1 MTIFYPIQPILLPY
15 VLSFTPFTPFLFKSF
30 ATKTESAT
38 QKTKQSLVY
47 LCTAYKLTSIKVL
60 LREDLKILNIAFES
74 LQLFFVFYVYD
85 IIQIISGCS
94 EHSVK
99 SKNKTI
105 FLEKMFS
112 RFNTFFFSP
121 QVKLN
126 WIIIPRK

>member
-1 MTIFYPIQPILLPY
+1 MYYLLPH
-15 VLSFTPFTPFLFKSF
+15 SPHFLFKSF

-47 LCTAYKLTSIKVL
+47 LCTAYKLTSSKVL
-60 LREDLKILNIAFES
+60 LREDLKILNIASES
-74 LQLFFVFYVYD
+74 LQLFFIFYVYD